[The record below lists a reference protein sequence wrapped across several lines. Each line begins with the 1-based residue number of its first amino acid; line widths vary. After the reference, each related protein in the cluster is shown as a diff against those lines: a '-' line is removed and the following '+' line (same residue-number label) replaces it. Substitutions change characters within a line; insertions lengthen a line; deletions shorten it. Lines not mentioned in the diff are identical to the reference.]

1 MFINESLTG
10 FFLGRVERVNLS
22 DLRDKRVFE
31 FDGVIK
37 GLMRGED
44 IVSLLR
50 EDICEVNAEIRDRDF
65 LRFVSLSEL
74 CRDGDLVYLF
84 S

>member
-37 GLMRGED
+37 GLMMGED

>member
-22 DLRDKRVFE
+22 DIRDKRVFE

-44 IVSLLR
+44 IVSLL
-50 EDICEVNAEIRDRDF
+50 EKTSVKSMQKSGTGI
-65 LRFVSLSEL
+65 SLGLS
-74 CRDGDLVYLF
+74 V
-84 S
+84 